1 QVEIAFELGT
11 GEVTTEVFAAIDVA
25 TLHLVRNA
33 VDHGIEAPAQRTAAG
48 KPPTGKIRLR
58 GGTRDDA
65 FVLIVED
72 DGRGIDFDRV
82 RTRAIELGLLAETAS
97 VDRDRLVELMCA
109 PGFSTRTEA
118 NEFSG
123 RGVGLDAVRGSV
135 LENGGSVVATSE
147 LGRGTT
153 WTVT

>member
-1 QVEIAFELGT
+1 VTSLARDLGKQVEIAFELGT

-33 VDHGIEAPAQRTAAG
+33 VDHGIESPAQRTAAG

-58 GGTRDDA
+58 GGARDDV
-65 FVLIVED
+65 FVLVVED

-82 RTRAIELGLLAETAS
+82 RVRAVELGLLAESAS

-109 PGFSTRTEA
+109 PGF
-118 NEFSG
+118 
-123 RGVGLDAVRGSV
+123 
-135 LENGGSVVATSE
+135 
-147 LGRGTT
+147 
-153 WTVT
+153 